1 MKSMIKETKDPRRGL
16 KINGTYNVRDLG
28 GYPIEKGGYTR
39 WQRFLRSESL
49 FELDADAQLQLYDYG
64 LRHIVDLR
72 NPPELAERPNVF
84 AESESVHYHHIQMQP
99 EGPLKIEPKNDVS
112 KGERLGQGYCA
123 WLDHSHDRFAQII
136 NVMADADDVVLFHCA
151 SGKDRTGM
159 IAALLL
165 GLAGVE
171 DDIIVAD
178 YTLTAQFSIDNF
190 LASFENPEILPPSKR
205 PKKKMDPPANIK
217 TWQDYE
223 REICPAETMRYTLA
237 HISDVYGGARGYM
250 ETIGMA
256 PAKIDQLRNSMVA

>member
-84 AESESVHYHHIQMQP
+84 AESESVNYHHIQMQP
-99 EGPLKIEPKNDVS
+99 EGPLKIEPKKDAS

-165 GLAGVE
+165 GLAGVA
-171 DDIIVAD
+171 DDVIVTD
-178 YTLTAQFSIDNF
+178 YTLTAQYSIDNF
-190 LASFENPEILPPSKR
+190 LASFENPEMLPPSKR
-205 PKKKMDPPANIK
+205 PQKKMDPPDNIK

-223 REICPAETMRYTLA
+223 REICPPETMRYTLA

-250 ETIGMA
+250 ETIGVA
-256 PAKIDQLRNSMVA
+256 PVKIDQLRNSMVA

>member
-84 AESESVHYHHIQMQP
+84 AESESVNYHHIQMQP
-99 EGPLKIEPKNDVS
+99 EGPLKIEPKKDAS

-165 GLAGVE
+165 GLAGVA
-171 DDIIVAD
+171 DDVIVTD
-178 YTLTAQFSIDNF
+178 YTLTAQYSIDNF